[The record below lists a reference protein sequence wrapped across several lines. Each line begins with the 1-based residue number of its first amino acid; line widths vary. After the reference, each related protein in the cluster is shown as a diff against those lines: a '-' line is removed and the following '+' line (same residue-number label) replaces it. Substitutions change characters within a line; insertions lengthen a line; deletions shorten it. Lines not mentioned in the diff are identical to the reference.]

1 MESIKQFIRRDFLTP
16 EEKEAIFERYREME
30 AQRREFIQKATNPF
44 PKIEIPRFNLP
55 EIDTSFLEPIRA
67 FHSNLTGFLNQYA
80 EFKIPDISFPKIEF
94 PEIDYDRIKKITDD
108 NSKYGWTLT
117 GEMGMANYLDDDM
130 VGTSQKEKDDYF
142 YEFYSQDDWAYFN
155 HTKESI
161 LENIEPRWHDL
172 IEECFHSF
180 EADRYKLVIPTLFTI
195 IEGEM
200 SYVFKSHQGS
210 RGLIEKM
217 EKRAESEE
225 SKLKQIALYSVVH
238 SMDEELFGS
247 HKFNKDRKELI
258 NRHWILHGRDK
269 PNEWQKVDALR
280 LINVISSL
288 QFIKEILKEE

>member
-1 MESIKQFIRRDFLTP
+1 MTP
-16 EEKEAIFERYREME
+16 EEREEFAKRAKEME
-30 AQRREFIQKATNPF
+30 QQYRAYIDNAMRAL
-44 PKIEIPRFNLP
+44 PKIEVPRFNLP
-55 EIDTSFLEPIRA
+55 EIDTSFLEPVRA

-161 LENIEPRWHDL
+161 LEYIEPRWHDL

>member
-1 MESIKQFIRRDFLTP
+1 MTP
-16 EEKEAIFERYREME
+16 EEREEFFRRSRELEAEY
-30 AQRREFIQKATNPF
+30 REFIARAANPL
-44 PKIEIPRFNLP
+44 PKIEIPKFSLP
-55 EIDTSFLEPIRA
+55 VIDTSFIPSIKLITPEISA
-67 FHSNLTGFLNQYA
+67 YLNRYA
-80 EFKIPDISFPKIEF
+80 DFKIPDISFPKIEF

-155 HTKESI
+155 HSKESI
-161 LENIEPRWHDL
+161 VESIEPRWHDL
-172 IEECFHSF
+172 IQECFHSF
-180 EADRYKLVIPTLFTI
+180 EADNYKLVIPTLFTI

-200 SYVFKSHQGS
+200 SYVFDSHQGS
-210 RGLIEKM
+210 SGLIEKM
-217 EKRAESEE
+217 EKRAGSEE

-238 SMDEELFGS
+238 SMTDRLFGS
-247 HKFNKDRKELI
+247 LHFSQERNDLI
-258 NRHWILHGRDK
+258 NRHRILHGRDE
-269 PNEWQKVDALR
+269 PSHWQKVDALR